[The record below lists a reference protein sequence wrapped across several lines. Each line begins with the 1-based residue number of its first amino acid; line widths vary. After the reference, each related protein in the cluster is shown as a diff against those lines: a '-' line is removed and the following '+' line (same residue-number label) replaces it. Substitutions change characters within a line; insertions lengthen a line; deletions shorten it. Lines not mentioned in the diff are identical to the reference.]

1 MSSIPSMTGSSLDE
15 IIANFPIEDDQTEQ
29 FMIDSDKF
37 PLPSANMKSPNAKIS
52 LKEETVDSI
61 FGDSL
66 PEVDID
72 SVAPGKQRS
81 ESGFQKMTM
90 NRENKQTM
98 AIASTRKSKR
108 AVALAG
114 AVYNE
119 EFPSD
124 NEL

>member
-1 MSSIPSMTGSSLDE
+1 
-15 IIANFPIEDDQTEQ
+15 
-29 FMIDSDKF
+29 MIDSDKF
-37 PLPSANMKSPNAKIS
+37 PLSSANMKSPKAKIS
-52 LKEETVDSI
+52 LKEGPVDSI
-61 FGDSL
+61 FGGSL

-72 SVAPGKQRS
+72 SVAPGKQRF
-81 ESGFQKMTM
+81 ESGSQKMTM
-90 NRENKQTM
+90 NRENKQRTM